1 MMNTILDRITIDDE
15 LCNGKPTIRGL
26 RITVQTVLEFLL
38 AGTGEEEI
46 LYQYPALEKEDLQ
59 ACKYFAIRLMERK
72 FSIREI
78 AA

>member
-1 MMNTILDRITIDDE
+1 MNTILERITIDDE

-38 AGTGEEEI
+38 AGTSEEEI
-46 LYQYPALEKEDLQ
+46 LHQYPVLEKEDLA
-59 ACKYFAIRLMERK
+59 ACKQFAIQLMERK
-72 FSIREI
+72 YTLREI